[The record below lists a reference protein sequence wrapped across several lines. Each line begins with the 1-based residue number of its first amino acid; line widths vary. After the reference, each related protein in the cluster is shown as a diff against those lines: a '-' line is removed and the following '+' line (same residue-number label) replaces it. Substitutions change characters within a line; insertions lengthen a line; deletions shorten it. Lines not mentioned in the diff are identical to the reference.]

1 MHHDFQIAALLP
13 LQKKYME
20 LKSQFEL
27 NSYDLSLFQNRVEQN
42 EHHKV
47 LAYAVDIIPYQFSLQ
62 MGLTCV
68 MSVFQLGELVKKLEQ
83 ELHESKQ
90 ELSEKKE
97 LYEKCVNKV
106 SELEKIIRTYGT
118 EREGR
123 LKALEKNIKSL
134 KSEMQS
140 MSKQLKVTFC
150 LRFAMSYTS
159 KYPEHFR

>member
-47 LAYAVDIIPYQFSLQ
+47 LAYAVDIILYQFSLQ
-62 MGLTCV
+62 RLTSV
-68 MSVFQLGELVKKLEQ
+68 MSVFQLGELVKKIEQ

-97 LYEKCVNKV
+97 LCEKCVNKV
-106 SELEKIIRTYGT
+106 SELEKIIKTYGT

-140 MSKQLKVTFC
+140 MSKQLKVTFYF
-150 LRFAMSYTS
+150 RFAMSYTS